1 MSIHRAQS
9 CAVAVFVLLLA
20 GCKTPQPA
28 LDQANNGAALTVSL
42 QAQLAALRTT
52 QANIAR
58 LRLERIRGEHALIA
72 ESEAASAFDERIA
85 SFSGNTAEAELA
97 SVLRELADSRAK
109 DQKDLDDAL
118 ASLDANMASLLDTV
132 PAAESKVAATQ
143 QAMAA
148 LGEQLPLAKRAQII
162 AAFASDLKKAIDKN
176 QEKGEAAAAAAPQ
189 PPVQGAPATGAK

>member
-1 MSIHRAQS
+1 MRVHPAKPV
-9 CAVAVFVLLLA
+9 AVAAFVLLLA

-58 LRLERIRGEHALIA
+58 LRIERIRSENALVA

-85 SFSGNTAEAELA
+85 SLAGNTAVAELA
-97 SVLRELADSRAK
+97 AELRALADSRAK

-118 ASLDANMASLLDTV
+118 ASLDTNMASLLDTV
-132 PAAESKVAATQ
+132 PVNNTKLAATQ

-148 LGEQLPLAKRAQII
+148 LGEQLPLEKRAQII

-176 QEKGEAAAAAAPQ
+176 QEKAGAATDTPGPAAQATPAAGTP
-189 PPVQGAPATGAK
+189 